1 MYAYMLATS
10 TQHYTEGFSQ
20 LSKVRK
26 EKKKKRK
33 GIKIGKEEE
42 KLFLFS
48 D

>member
-26 EKKKKRK
+26 EKKRK
-33 GIKIGKEEE
+33 GIKIRKEEE
-42 KLFLFS
+42 KQFLFS